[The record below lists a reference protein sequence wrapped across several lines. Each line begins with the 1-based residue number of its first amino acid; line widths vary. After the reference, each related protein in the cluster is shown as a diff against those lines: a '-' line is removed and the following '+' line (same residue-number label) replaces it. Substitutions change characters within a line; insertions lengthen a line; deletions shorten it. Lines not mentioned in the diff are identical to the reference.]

1 MTISLYTQPDDLYL
15 IHNYITDYSEND
27 ENVVIYI
34 SNQPTNPTDVL
45 VSVSIAQY
53 NELVDLDLIEW
64 L

>member
-1 MTISLYTQPDDLYL
+1 MTISFYTQPDDLFL
-15 IHNYITDYSEND
+15 IHSYITDYSEND

>member
-1 MTISLYTQPDDLYL
+1 MTISFYTQPDDLFL
-15 IHNYITDYSEND
+15 IHSYVTDYSEND

-45 VSVSIAQY
+45 VSISIVQY
-53 NELVDLDLIEW
+53 NELVDLDLLEW